1 MEAPLVDTLLYDIK
15 PGETKSTTEKFRA
28 EVVFR
33 ELWEDRTW
41 SIDWELK
48 AQGFDLNELMEVD
61 LIVNDEDFARYTNIP
76 KNARLVKRSV
86 QAN

>member
-1 MEAPLVDTLLYDIK
+1 LVDTLLYDIK

-48 AQGFDLNELMEVD
+48 AKGFDLNELMEVD
-61 LIVNDEDFARYTNIP
+61 LIVNDEDFARYTTIP

-86 QAN
+86 RSN

>member
-1 MEAPLVDTLLYDIK
+1 
-15 PGETKSTTEKFRA
+15 
-28 EVVFR
+28 VVFR

-48 AQGFDLNELMEVD
+48 AKGFDLNELMEVD
-61 LIVNDEDFARYTNIP
+61 LIVNDEDFARYTTIP

-86 QAN
+86 RSN

>member
-48 AQGFDLNELMEVD
+48 AKGFDLNELMEVD
-61 LIVNDEDFARYTNIP
+61 LIVNDEDFARYTTIP

-86 QAN
+86 RSN